1 MNEKMKKLI
10 DESKEE
16 NGIILDFSRDFKS
29 KEEMQIFFS
38 DYGFISLKKFI
49 PLDFIENIVDDLR
62 FIFEPFAT
70 DKANP
75 IDSGIINLDK
85 NDKKLLYDLHIA
97 TSNLSTIKNLSGL
110 LGDLTKSISGKNDP
124 VMEIS
129 SGLLLG
135 ISRDDRL
142 VYNFHQESNYMKGFS
157 DIMNTHYPLLR
168 TSNAQNGT
176 MSILPGTHKL
186 GPLEYQKSQKTNDS
200 FTDLLPKNISEI
212 VGNFPELHCYLE
224 LGDVVVFHKD
234 LIHKSNYNSSTLC
247 RPVGT
252 TRFSQ
257 SMSGDFVRRSSKE
270 L

>member
-1 MNEKMKKLI
+1 MNKKMKKLI

-49 PLDFIENIVDDLR
+49 PLDVIENIVDDLK

-85 NDKKLLYDLHIA
+85 SDKKLLYDLCVAIR
-97 TSNLSTIKNLSGL
+97 NLSSKKHLTGL
-110 LGDLTKSISGKNDP
+110 FGDITKSITGKSNP
-124 VMEIS
+124 VLEIS
-129 SGLLLG
+129 SGLTLG

-142 VYNFHQESNYMKGFS
+142 VYNFHQESTFMKDFA
-157 DIMNTHYPLLR
+157 DNTNAHFPLLR

-186 GPLEYQKSQKTNDS
+186 GELESQKSQKSKNSVTNQV
-200 FTDLLPKNISEI
+200 PKNISEI
-212 VGNFPELHCYLE
+212 VGNFPELHCCLE
-224 LGDVVVFHKD
+224 LGDVVLFHKD
-234 LIHKSNYNSSTLC
+234 LIHKSNYNSSPLC
-247 RPVGT
+247 RLVGGINLT
-252 TRFSQ
+252 Q
-257 SMSGDFVRRSSKE
+257 SMSGNW
-270 L
+270 